1 MKLFS
6 VFIAFPVKLS
16 TVKTLTM
23 RKLFAVNK
31 KPKQDKHLALY
42 CY

>member
-6 VFIAFPVKLS
+6 VFIAFSVKLS

-23 RKLFAVNK
+23 QNLFVINK

-42 CY
+42 FY